1 MKLSASDFPEVPL
14 LEMHDVHLQEVEMIN
29 AIYELIMAIESGKSR
44 RALLDEKL
52 DELLIHTQ
60 AHFANEERL
69 MQEANFPPYAM
80 HRNAHN
86 LFLAE
91 LQAAVSNWK
100 QEQAIGPIDQF
111 MRFTLP
117 RWMKDHISTMDYV
130 TAGYLANQLRNE

>member
-14 LEMHDVHLQEVEMIN
+14 SEMHDLHLQEVEMIN
-29 AIYELIMAIESGKSR
+29 AIYDLIMAIEGGNSKQAELG
-44 RALLDEKL
+44 EKL
-52 DELLIHTQ
+52 DALLIHTQ

-69 MQEANFPPYAM
+69 MLEAHFPPYAM

-86 LFLAE
+86 LFLQQ
-91 LQAAVSNWK
+91 LQDAVSDWK

-111 MRFTLP
+111 MRSALP

-130 TAGYLANQLRNE
+130 TAGYLSNQQHK

>member
-1 MKLSASDFPEVPL
+1 
-14 LEMHDVHLQEVEMIN
+14 MIN
-29 AIYELIMAIESGKSR
+29 AIYDLIMAIEGGRRR

-60 AHFANEERL
+60 THFANEERL
-69 MQEANFPPYAM
+69 MLEANFPPYAM

-86 LFLAE
+86 LFLEE
-91 LQAAVSNWK
+91 LQAAVSDWK

-130 TAGYLANQLRNE
+130 TAGYLANQRRN